1 MSGCLSL
8 LRKLFEKPRDA
19 MSERL
24 KFRRCR
30 QKPGETVAM
39 FLTNLREQ
47 SQYCDFGSLEDE
59 MIRDQFVEGC
69 VSGRLRNRL
78 CAEDHL
84 ILQRLEP
91 LALAEDRGVD
101 RQRLFGGGG
110 GASRQDHSAS
120 PAEPV
125 EVAFAARKKT
135 PKPVGHNTK
144 SLGKCCY
151 ACGRTGHFS
160 TDALCP
166 AKGKK
171 CCKYGEVGHF
181 AVRCRSKQ
189 VRTVKKLETDA
200 VHILAVNQNDC
211 SENDREDWWLLGG
224 HAGRH
229 WCSRVDCTPT
239 CL

>member
-1 MSGCLSL
+1 
-8 LRKLFEKPRDA
+8 
-19 MSERL
+19 
-24 KFRRCR
+24 
-30 QKPGETVAM
+30 
-39 FLTNLREQ
+39 
-47 SQYCDFGSLEDE
+47 

-144 SLGKCCY
+144 SIGKCCY

-160 TDALCP
+160 TELCVP
-166 AKGKK
+166 LRERSA
-171 CCKYGEVGHF
+171 
-181 AVRCRSKQ
+181 ASTVR
-189 VRTVKKLETDA
+189 
-200 VHILAVNQNDC
+200 
-211 SENDREDWWLLGG
+211 LG
-224 HAGRH
+224 
-229 WCSRVDCTPT
+229 T
-239 CL
+239 LQ

>member
-1 MSGCLSL
+1 MSDCLSL

-30 QKPGETVAM
+30 QRAGESVAT

-69 VSGRLRNRL
+69 VSGRLRDRL

-84 ILQRLEP
+84 TLQRLES
-91 LALAEDRGVD
+91 LALAEDRAVD

-110 GASRQDHSAS
+110 GASRQDHPVS

-135 PKPVGHNTK
+135 PTPVGRTPKGK
-144 SLGKCCY
+144 SCCY

-160 TDALCP
+160 SDAECP

-171 CCKYGEVGHF
+171 CRKCGQVGHF
-181 AVRCRSKQ
+181 AQ
-189 VRTVKKLETDA
+189 
-200 VHILAVNQNDC
+200 
-211 SENDREDWWLLGG
+211 
-224 HAGRH
+224 
-229 WCSRVDCTPT
+229 
-239 CL
+239 